1 MDEMVHVL
9 DHPLLQHKLSILRDE
24 TTGVKDFR
32 EIVNEVATLMCYE
45 ATRDLPLQDVEV
57 QTPVAKAVT
66 KQLAGKKLAIVPVLR
81 AGLGMVEGILTL
93 IPSAKVGHIGLF
105 RDPETLEP
113 VKYYCKMPTDIAE
126 RDVIILD
133 PMLATGGSASAAI
146 TFVKEYGVKNI
157 KLMNILA
164 APEGIARVRADHP
177 DVEIYIAAVDE
188 KLNDHGYIVPGLGD
202 AGDRIFGTKS
212 GRQPGVPP
220 ACGETPEKFLKKSK
234 KTLDSFLP
242 L

>member
-1 MDEMVHVL
+1 MEKVHVL

-24 TTGVKDFR
+24 KTGVKEFR
-32 EIVNEVATLMCYE
+32 EIVGEVATLMCYD
-45 ATRDLPLQDVEV
+45 ATRDLPLQEVPV
-57 QTPVAKAVT
+57 QTPVAQAVT
-66 KQLAGKKLAIVPVLR
+66 RQIAGKKLAIVPVLR

-113 VKYYCKMPTDIAE
+113 VKYYCKMPSDIAE

-133 PMLATGGSASAAI
+133 PMLATGGSAAAAI

-164 APEGIARVRADHP
+164 APEGIARVRQEHP
-177 DVEIYIAAVDE
+177 DVDIYVAAVDE
-188 KLNDHGYIVPGLGD
+188 KLNDHGSIVPGLGD
-202 AGDRIFGTKS
+202 AGDRIFGTY
-212 GRQPGVPP
+212 
-220 ACGETPEKFLKKSK
+220 
-234 KTLDSFLP
+234 
-242 L
+242 